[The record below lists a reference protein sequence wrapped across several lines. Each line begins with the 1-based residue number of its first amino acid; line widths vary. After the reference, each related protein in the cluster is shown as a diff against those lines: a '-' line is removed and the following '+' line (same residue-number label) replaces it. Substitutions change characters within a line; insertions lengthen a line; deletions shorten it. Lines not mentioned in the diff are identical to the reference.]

1 MNMHQSREDLIIR
14 QEMAARQ
21 QELMERKR
29 KAIAEKE
36 KAREIKGRNRASRLA
51 AKHQSSSVSAGG
63 AGMYGK
69 ETPIGRRLPVSALG
83 VSGGEEQTKKK
94 SRKKNRE
101 QDEETPVSQWFLSI
115 CWMKIPL
122 IGFIYAVFLAVY
134 PKAPRDRKRFARGY
148 LIYRAMVD
156 LLSLTV
162 LYIIYQIGLDFV
174 DQLLA
179 FIQ

>member
-21 QELMERKR
+21 QELLERKR
-29 KAIAEKE
+29 KTIAEKE
-36 KAREIKGRNRASRLA
+36 KEREMTGRNRRSGLA
-51 AKHQSSSVSAGG
+51 AKQHSSSVGAGG

-83 VSGGEEQTKKK
+83 VSGGEEQTKKQY
-94 SRKKNRE
+94 RRENRE
-101 QDEETPVSQWFLSI
+101 RDEETSVSQWFLSI
-115 CWMKIPL
+115 CWMNIPL

-148 LIYRAMVD
+148 LIYRGMVD

-162 LYIIYQIGLDFV
+162 LYIIYQVGLDFV